1 MYYVLR
7 NEQANEHAKNMSFP
21 FQVWSVLGIALIG
34 QIKGGSFL
42 HFFNLLVLD
51 IPGDNHKFP
60 V

>member
-1 MYYVLR
+1 MQR
-7 NEQANEHAKNMSFP
+7 TMAFP

-34 QIKGGSFL
+34 QIKGGSIL
-42 HFFNLLVLD
+42 LFFNLLVPD